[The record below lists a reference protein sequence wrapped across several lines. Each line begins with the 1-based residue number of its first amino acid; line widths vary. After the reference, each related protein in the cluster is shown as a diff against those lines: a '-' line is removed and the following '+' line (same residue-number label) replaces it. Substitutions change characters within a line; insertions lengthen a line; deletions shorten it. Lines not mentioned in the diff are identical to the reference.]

1 MEAGLLFVYTNDSL
15 GQIIVSITKE
25 PYNYIGF
32 YFTTTVTGILS
43 TKVFLFDTFRSQNAF
58 WLPAKATLEHVY
70 THPLVKKVAK
80 KKFKNSQKLDILE
93 TFKLA
98 IASALSSHLEY
109 PLIPALYKL
118 FGHRCDPVCID
129 NRIDQWCG
137 QTVTDLVNNTFKNL
151 NIFDKFK
158 NIEMKH
164 QQYDLDPLAE
174 ITSLF
179 SRLPNDDLNI
189 SIFLS
194 DTTYFDT
201 LVDVDLSNYQQEQ
214 KVVQEYLKK
223 YNTENNAKII
233 EIFVTFNLQVTTNS
247 EFKETI
253 KKSLQLTRKN
263 KSAKLNETLKNLE
276 NNLNENRTS
285 ETGKLVETVKG
296 FLKEIKNM

>member
-1 MEAGLLFVYTNDSL
+1 
-15 GQIIVSITKE
+15 
-25 PYNYIGF
+25 
-32 YFTTTVTGILS
+32 
-43 TKVFLFDTFRSQNAF
+43 
-58 WLPAKATLEHVY
+58 
-70 THPLVKKVAK
+70 
-80 KKFKNSQKLDILE
+80 
-93 TFKLA
+93 
-98 IASALSSHLEY
+98 
-109 PLIPALYKL
+109 
-118 FGHRCDPVCID
+118 
-129 NRIDQWCG
+129 
-137 QTVTDLVNNTFKNL
+137 
-151 NIFDKFK
+151 
-158 NIEMKH
+158 MKH